1 MGSSNDSAYFTATRH
16 PLPCLLFMLP
26 LLAGY
31 EGCILLLGGSHP
43 EMLRNGA
50 DNWLRTGLAA
60 LGVSMSWVPPFLLL
74 LFFGIWS
81 YTKKDGRPDDLA
93 STLSG
98 MGIESVAYALGLWGL
113 GWLITPFLKTAGIQL
128 AAAAGKDG
136 NALLQI
142 VPYIGAGVYEEAM
155 FRLVMFSGLAYVLKR
170 VEMLPNLGV
179 ILAALGSA
187 TLFSTA
193 HHIGPQGQPYST
205 YLFVFRILA
214 GLYFT
219 LLFQLRG
226 FGVAVGTHACYNVMV
241 SVSNG
246 V

>member
-1 MGSSNDSAYFTATRH
+1 MGSSNDSAYFAATRH

-98 MGIESVAYALGLWGL
+98 MGIESVAYALGLRGL

-136 NALLQI
+136 NPLLQI
-142 VPYIGAGVYEEAM
+142 VPYVGAGVYEEAM

>member
-1 MGSSNDSAYFTATRH
+1 MGSSNDSAYFAATRH

-136 NALLQI
+136 NPLLQI
-142 VPYIGAGVYEEAM
+142 VPYVGAGVYEEAM